1 MGPAE
6 LLELAPGY
14 HLPGEG
20 RIGLEGGVMWL
31 LSSPA
36 FSPTGVG
43 KSSLLLRFAD
53 NTFSGECTPGVLLW
67 CLVLKSLSLVPE
79 RTCLCLMSET
89 LSFPL
94 LYEGRRSGGEGGTG

>member
-6 LLELAPGY
+6 LLELGPGY

-20 RIGLEGGVMWL
+20 RIGLEGGVLCL

-36 FSPTGVG
+36 FSPAGVG

-67 CLVLKSLSLVPE
+67 CFGFEIPFPGA
-79 RTCLCLMSET
+79 RTYL
-89 LSFPL
+89 PL
-94 LYEGRRSGGEGGTG
+94 PNVRNIVIPVAV